1 MPENRLTF
9 EFYDSLF
16 KLLYPDTGDGIVIVG
31 EDMKIRA
38 ANERSGDLF
47 GRLSNNL
54 IGCDFHEF
62 IAPTSRYLLDRAVNN
77 IEDSGNWESE
87 LTFLSGDS
95 DPFPVD
101 MSMKQIRSG
110 DVILFCIIIRD
121 LTNYKTL
128 KEQLRQEKANRREM
142 YVTMR
147 NLMKAFD
154 REKTGLERTI
164 SHKIETL
171 LLPAL
176 DKVGRE
182 PTAELRNTFLDI
194 LREQL
199 IGLTKGFG
207 TELDARFL
215 SLTRT
220 EMNIC
225 RLIQSGYSSKEIAE
239 NLNLSFETI
248 HTHRKNI
255 RKKLGLRGRKV
266 NLYSMLSSK
275 SFFTDYTV

>member
-1 MPENRLTF
+1 MPENELTF
-9 EFYDSLF
+9 KSYESLF
-16 KLLYPDTGDGIVIVG
+16 RLHFPDTGDSIIFIG
-31 EDMKIRA
+31 ENMKILA
-38 ANERSGDLF
+38 ANEQSGELF
-47 GRLSNNL
+47 NKPSDGFVGTHFRAL
-54 IGCDFHEF
+54 
-62 IAPTSRYLLDRAVNN
+62 IAPAGHYRLDRAMRTL
-77 IEDSGNWESE
+77 EDSESWAGE
-87 LTFLSGDS
+87 LNCLPAEG

-101 MSMKQIRSG
+101 ITLKKIRWG
-110 DVILFCIIIRD
+110 DLPFYCAIIRD
-121 LTNYKTL
+121 LTVYKTF
-128 KEQLRQEKANRREM
+128 KEQLRREKANRREM
-142 YVTMR
+142 YVTIR

-154 REKTGLERTI
+154 REKSGLEKTI
-164 SHKIETL
+164 SHKVETL

-176 DKVGRE
+176 DKIRKE
-182 PTAELRNTFLDI
+182 PTVELRNTILD
-194 LREQL
+194 LLSEQL

-255 RKKLGLRGRKV
+255 RKKLGLRGKKV

-275 SFFTDYTV
+275 SFFTDYTS

>member
-9 EFYDSLF
+9 ESYESLF
-16 KLLYPDTGDGIVIVG
+16 KLLYPDTGDVILIVS
-31 EDMKIRA
+31 EDMKILA
-38 ANERSGDLF
+38 ANEQTGDLF
-47 GRLSNNL
+47 GRLSNDL
-54 IGCDFHEF
+54 IGSDCHDL
-62 IAPTSRYLLDRAVNN
+62 IAPKSRYLMDRA
-77 IEDSGNWESE
+77 IGEIKDSGNWEGELNCLSE
-87 LTFLSGDS
+87 ECN
-95 DPFPVD
+95 PFPVD
-101 MSMKQIRSG
+101 MSMKLIRSG
-110 DVILFCIIIRD
+110 NVILFCIIIRD
-121 LTNYKTL
+121 LTDYKDL
-128 KEQLRQEKANRREM
+128 KEQLRHEKANRREM

-154 REKTGLERTI
+154 REKSGLERNI

-171 LLPAL
+171 LLPTL
-176 DKVGRE
+176 DKIRKETSV
-182 PTAELRNTFLDI
+182 ELRNTFLEI

-199 IGLTKGFG
+199 IVLTKGFG
-207 TELDARFL
+207 TELDSRFL

-225 RLIQSGYSSKEIAE
+225 KLIQSGYSSKEIAE

-255 RKKLGLRGRKV
+255 RKKLGLRGKKV

-275 SFFTDYTV
+275 SFFTDYTS